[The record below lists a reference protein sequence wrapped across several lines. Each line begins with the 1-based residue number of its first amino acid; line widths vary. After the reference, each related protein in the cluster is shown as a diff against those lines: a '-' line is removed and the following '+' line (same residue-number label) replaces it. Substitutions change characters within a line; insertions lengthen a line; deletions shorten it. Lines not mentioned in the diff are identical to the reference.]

1 VNEDVE
7 AEGGACS
14 LLQMLRG
21 EIDDEGGGPYVS
33 ATALVVVTVEYGGG
47 IVRDYPGSNEDVA
60 IECGTW

>member
-1 VNEDVE
+1 
-7 AEGGACS
+7 
-14 LLQMLRG
+14 MLRG